1 MPAMAERSIVEGTV
15 LRQTLVEGVAVPC
28 PEGAICMSSWYA
40 YDLAISRTS
49 CGPQLPREIRVVNLA
64 HGQNTSSSL
73 AKFKFFKLVPIDSR
87 ATRAL
92 LNADYYLDQRAAEA
106 AKVCPVV
113 GEAKIDSCSMWC
125 QGNVDKTLE
134 GKAS

>member
-1 MPAMAERSIVEGTV
+1 
-15 LRQTLVEGVAVPC
+15 
-28 PEGAICMSSWYA
+28 MSSWYA

-49 CGPQLPREIRVVNLA
+49 CGPKLPREIRVVNLA

-92 LNADYYLDQRAAEA
+92 LNADYYLDQRAADA
-106 AKVCPVV
+106 ATVCLVA
-113 GEAKIDSCSMWC
+113 GEARLDSCAMWC
-125 QGNVDKTLE
+125 QGNVDKTQERKDL
-134 GKAS
+134 